1 MAFEKTIEKYLK
13 NEIKLNDAVKNLQS
27 MSFLKENGIYI
38 VRTKD
43 VNIEFSNT
51 TTTAIK
57 ENKDGD
63 NLIYFEGHPKLKEI
77 GCETL
82 KEKFDKGDRK
92 TLYIGKAE
100 GNDGL
105 EQRVKKLLEYS
116 ISNYKKHE
124 GGRALWQIEDWQS
137 LECLYLYYCEVE
149 KAKELEKELL
159 GAYKNEYGVFPVANW
174 KKG

>member
-27 MSFLKENGIYI
+27 MSFPKENGIYI

-51 TTTAIK
+51 TTAIK
-57 ENKDGD
+57 EYDGR
-63 NLIYFEGHPKLKEI
+63 NLLYDKKE
-77 GCETL
+77 L
-82 KEKFDKGDRK
+82 QEKFEKGDRK

-100 GNDGL
+100 GNNGL
-105 EQRVKKLLEYS
+105 EQRVKKLLRYS
-116 ISNYKKHE
+116 ISEYKKHT
-124 GGRALWQIEDWQS
+124 GGRALWQIKDWQS

-149 KAKELEKELL
+149 KAGELEQELL
-159 GAYKNEYGVFPVANW
+159 GAYENEYGVFPVANW
-174 KKG
+174 RL